1 MLRYWWGVTGA
12 ANTRRWPNVGLT
24 LAHRLRRWTNIS
36 PTLVQRL
43 VSAGGGGD
51 TRWSAS
57 RNEEVLLCSMY
68 LRHRMHNDVRPR
80 RAGWDAAP
88 APVPGHPG
96 EGQDWGTGPRSRD
109 VPQANTPPR
118 PQRIKMLMHSLCND
132 YCMQNNPVITSGWS
146 VIKQMGGGGGLRG
159 RHRKTRTNYNTETT
173 KHLYDI
179 YTMLDQ
185 RRRLWTDVV

>member
-1 MLRYWWGVTGA
+1 MQIQNAVFAYFSSWQILPFGFRRRPNIKTTLGQCYVSDGESLAQQTRGVSPMLVW
-12 ANTRRWPNVGLT
+12 RWPIVYDAGPT
-24 LAHRLRRWTNIS
+24 LAQHWT
-36 PTLVQRL
+36 
-43 VSAGGGGD
+43 SASCLLGGGD

-57 RNEEVLLCSMY
+57 RNEEVLLCGMC
-68 LRHRMHNDVRPR
+68 LRHLIHNDVRPR
-80 RAGWDAAP
+80 LAGWDAAP

-146 VIKQMGGGGGLRG
+146 VIKQMRGGGREGAS
-159 RHRKTRTNYNTETT
+159 
-173 KHLYDI
+173 
-179 YTMLDQ
+179 
-185 RRRLWTDVV
+185 